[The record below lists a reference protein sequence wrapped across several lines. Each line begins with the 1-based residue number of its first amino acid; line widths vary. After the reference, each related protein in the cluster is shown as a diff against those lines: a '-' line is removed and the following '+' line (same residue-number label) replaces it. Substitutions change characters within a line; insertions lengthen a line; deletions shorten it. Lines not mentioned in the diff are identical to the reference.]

1 MIPGLQ
7 SLGLLSGQI
16 NFCGNPLCL
25 RYHLGNVG
33 LMESLYNKLCSAA
46 AGGGERLLEGRNNKN
61 KAPALGGSLGALD
74 NFFFFNYIN

>member
-33 LMESLYNKLCSAA
+33 LMESLYNKLCSGA
-46 AGGGERLLEGRNNKN
+46 AGGGEQGL
-61 KAPALGGSLGALD
+61 
-74 NFFFFNYIN
+74 

>member
-46 AGGGERLLEGRNNKN
+46 AGGRERLGREEKQ
-61 KAPALGGSLGALD
+61 K
-74 NFFFFNYIN
+74 